1 MVMPQRDEFVHLL
14 RGQVVLA
21 HLVLTVLGFED
32 ELAPARRVVH
42 HRHQLHQRVLHQ
54 IAGHAENVRVA
65 QLAAQVQAVLGSGQ
79 FGVGGYRSVAAC
91 AGFNTPGINIDRG
104 TGGGSFGLTERLRA

>member
-1 MVMPQRDEFVHLL
+1 MVMPQRDEFVHLRRL
-14 RGQVVLA
+14 QVVLA

-54 IAGHAENVRVA
+54 IAEHAENVRVA

-79 FGVGGYRSVAAC
+79 FGVGGCGKMAC
-91 AGFNTPGINIDRG
+91 PRWLCVGRICFDGVHI
-104 TGGGSFGLTERLRA
+104 RLCGNGH